1 MNDCELLMKA
11 SERHYVLRYLECIIL
26 FNPHSAMKREFIIPV
41 LKTRRQWLKGFKPD
55 GLSVQNSET
64 FNCIKSCTLTVG
76 LGFSDS
82 YTQRGPSG
90 LIMGYIKWFQ
100 RLYTFRTVTDR
111 S

>member
-1 MNDCELLMKA
+1 MNDYELLLKA

-26 FNPHSAMKREFIIPV
+26 FNPHNAMKREFIIPV
-41 LKTRRQWLKGFKPD
+41 LKTRRQWLKGFNPD

-64 FNCIKSCTLTVG
+64 FNCIKSCTLTVE

-82 YTQRGPSG
+82 YTQCGPSG

-100 RLYTFRTVTDR
+100 RLYTFRTVSDR